1 MRIFLLTGFLESDTV
16 YIIQDRLDRSNGIIR
31 QKGNERRNVMN
42 EALFFGGLAMRKG
55 MWLATLVVA
64 GILGQASAVL
74 CDPDTDPAPFR
85 GGVNTTLQSWL
96 FSQEA
101 NPAVPET
108 VENLNGDPLIYLD
121 PFPYSSYRAEDNGH
135 LGVWVLDET
144 QDGNMYAFVPNFQQK
159 NPYKDI
165 WVQVTYSADN
175 GHAPEL
181 WVIPEGGQVDAMNAV
196 KIEALGDGYFHA
208 VYSLRIYPNPT
219 LEKII
224 IRPRDCVALIDCI
237 TIETQCIPEP
247 ATMALLGLGGVGL
260 ILRKRSA

>member
-1 MRIFLLTGFLESDTV
+1 MS
-16 YIIQDRLDRSNGIIR
+16 
-31 QKGNERRNVMN
+31 
-42 EALFFGGLAMRKG
+42 EAFYFGGLAMRKG
-55 MWLATLVVA
+55 LWLATLVVA
-64 GILGQASAVL
+64 GVLGQASAVL

-101 NPAVPET
+101 NPAVPEIE
-108 VENLNGDPLIYLD
+108 ENPFGEPLIYLD
-121 PFPYSSYRAEDNGH
+121 PFPYSAYRADDNGH
-135 LGVWVLDET
+135 QGVWVLDET
-144 QDGNMYAFVPNFQQK
+144 QAGNMYAFVQNYDK
-159 NPYKDI
+159 RNPYKEI
-165 WVQVTYSADN
+165 WVQVTYSSDN

-181 WVIPEGGQVDAMNAV
+181 WVVPEGGQVDAMNV
-196 KIEALGDGYFHA
+196 DKIVALGDGYYHA
-208 VYSLRIYPNPT
+208 VYSLTIVPNPV

-247 ATMALLGLGGVGL
+247 ATMALLGLGGAGL